1 MAPATTRGE
10 KPGKDPVELRSGPSY
25 WRAING
31 SPPVTTPLAGDTA
44 CEVAVVGGGI
54 SGALVAEHLIREGL
68 NTLLVDEGDLAAE
81 STSGSTG
88 LLLYEVDTPLV
99 ELIDHVGRKQA
110 VHAYRRGLWAI
121 DELEK
126 LAAAIGDSCQFE
138 RRPSLYFASRPG
150 HRRGLEQEYACRR
163 ELGFD
168 VRFLDGSALADIA
181 SIAAPCALWS
191 LGNAQIDPYRF
202 TCGVLR
208 AAIRGGLRAHA
219 HTRVTGVE
227 RSSDRVRLLTERGTI
242 AARHVVY
249 AVGYMAEQFV
259 GRRIGKL
266 HTTYVAA
273 SQPLESFAGWPE
285 GCLIWESARPYFY
298 ARQTS
303 DGRAMIGGEDTPL
316 ATDHKRDE
324 LLAAKVTKL
333 GHRFGQLFPTLSFTP
348 AYEWAG
354 AFGDTRDGL
363 AFIGRLPGRDREYHA
378 LGYGGNGITFS
389 TIAARLITDLI
400 VGRPNPDA
408 EVFRFGR

>member
-1 MAPATTRGE
+1 MAPAAVRD
-10 KPGKDPVELRSGPSY
+10 KDSVELRSGPSY

-31 SPPVTTPLAGDTA
+31 PPPHVPPLAGDAA
-44 CEVAVVGGGI
+44 CEVAVIGGGI
-54 SGALVAEHLIREGL
+54 SGALVAEHLVREGL
-68 NTLLVDEGDLAAE
+68 DTLLVDEGDLAAE

-99 ELIDHVGRKQA
+99 DLIEHVGRDEA

-121 DELEK
+121 DEIEK
-126 LAAAIGDSCQFE
+126 LTESMGDDCQFE
-138 RRPSLYFASRPG
+138 RRPSLYFASRLW
-150 HRRGLEQEYACRR
+150 HRRSLEQEYACRR
-163 ELGFD
+163 EFGFN
-168 VRFLDGSALADIA
+168 VRFLDRSALADIS

-191 LGNAQIDPYRF
+191 VGNAQIDPYRF

-219 HTRVTGVE
+219 QTRVTGAE
-227 RSSDRVRLLTERGTI
+227 RAKDVVRLLTERGIIT
-242 AARHVVY
+242 ARQAVY

-259 GRRIGKL
+259 GKRVGKL

-285 GCLIWESARPYFY
+285 GCMIWESARPYFY
-298 ARQTS
+298 ARQTP
-303 DGRAMIGGEDTPL
+303 GGVALIGGEDTPL
-316 ATDHKRDE
+316 ATDHRRDK
-324 LLAAKVTKL
+324 LLAAKVNKL
-333 GHRFGQLFPTLSFTP
+333 GRRFGQLFPPLEFAP
-348 AYEWAG
+348 AYKWAG

-363 AFIGRLPGRDREYHA
+363 AYIGRLPGREHEYHA

-389 TIAARLITDLI
+389 LIAARLITDLI
-400 VGRPNPDA
+400 LGRPNPDA